1 MRLIDK
7 RDSLKCARCFHS
19 LALYSSREYAHLWG
33 IEMLSCALQA
43 CSPCRCPVMRPKKE
57 PGVNDR
63 VTSGLLDRDCYKSEA
78 KVLEQHPT
86 MYGQWQVR
94 QGISL
99 HCTRKEEA
107 TDYREHGH
115 WKITWFLGNCW
126 NATPTALCVS
136 KLWEG
141 CWWLNITEPFWS
153 EC

>member
-1 MRLIDK
+1 MCQMFSQPC
-7 RDSLKCARCFHS
+7 SLFFQRICP
-19 LALYSSREYAHLWG
+19 LWG

-43 CSPCRCPVMRPKKE
+43 CSPCRCPVMRPKKNLQSMTE
-57 PGVNDR
+57 SLVVYWTET
-63 VTSGLLDRDCYKSEA
+63 VTSQRQRSWSNL
-78 KVLEQHPT
+78 PT

-107 TDYREHGH
+107 TDYREDGH